1 MRCGNFLVKEFVGDD
16 AHELNLGMIVEIVLE
31 LVDYVVFDI
40 AILDRLVEHVR
51 DVRLESFEL
60 T

>member
-40 AILDRLVEHVR
+40 AILDNWSSMFVMCGLNRLN
-51 DVRLESFEL
+51 
-60 T
+60 